1 MLSTLK
7 VATHLEASNSTN
19 IINISAHMFHLT
31 ESLSTCETWEHVSRE
46 QVNNYIGDRRL
57 SVPKMNTQLSQTSGA
72 SDTL

>member
-46 QVNNYIGDRRL
+46 QVNLVG
-57 SVPKMNTQLSQTSGA
+57 TSGEW
-72 SDTL
+72 T